1 MNSWKIILA
10 TVVIFAAGV
19 FTGGLLVN
27 VIKETP
33 RSREPRTH
41 AEAKMPEPPMAARL
55 NKEFLKQLDEK
66 LELTPDQHE
75 KIQKIVAEGQERNH
89 ALWTNVAPKMRE
101 VMQDVNR
108 QIRQQLS
115 PKQQKDFEELV
126 KQFHP
131 PHRPAGT
138 NAAATRLSRT
148 NAVSPAAKTNAP

>member
-33 RSREPRTH
+33 RPRAEPRAH
-41 AEAKMPEPPMAARL
+41 SEAKMPEPPMATRL

-66 LELTPDQHE
+66 LQLTPDQHA

-89 ALWTNVAPKMRE
+89 ALWTNV
-101 VMQDVNR
+101 
-108 QIRQQLS
+108 
-115 PKQQKDFEELV
+115 
-126 KQFHP
+126 
-131 PHRPAGT
+131 
-138 NAAATRLSRT
+138 
-148 NAVSPAAKTNAP
+148 